1 MHDDKWNE
9 FENILKYADWNYQRA
24 DRTRDYER
32 GRDQVYRVVQLKSEL
47 EKIDGPRVLELIHK
61 YAAGKL

>member
-1 MHDDKWNE
+1 MNDKWTE
-9 FENILKYADWNYQRA
+9 FEELLKYADWNYSRA

-32 GRDQVYRVVQLKSEL
+32 GRDQVNRIRQLKAEL